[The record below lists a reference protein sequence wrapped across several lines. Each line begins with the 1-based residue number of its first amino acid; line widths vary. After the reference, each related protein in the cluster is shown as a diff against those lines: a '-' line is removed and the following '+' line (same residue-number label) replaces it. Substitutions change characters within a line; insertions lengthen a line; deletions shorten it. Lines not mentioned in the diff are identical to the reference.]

1 MFTKLRNRF
10 LILNMAIISITMLI
24 SFASI
29 YFITYK
35 NVNNE
40 INVNLRRI
48 SAFNREDVFMLIP
61 SDKSKF
67 TQNAASSLV
76 RPEAGNSAARKAGG
90 SIETGQS
97 NPGQN
102 GTTQNNSV
110 KNDPVRNNSA
120 QPSADGGKQ
129 PADRFVTFALV
140 TDSQWNLK
148 TIVSLFK
155 MDASFYEEAKK
166 VAVSQNKEHGKFKL
180 DGNHWAY
187 SIKPL
192 ANGYRVTFLD
202 ISSQQSILT
211 NLIYT
216 FLAVALIMLILI
228 YLISRFFANK
238 SIKPVKD
245 AFEKQKQFIADASH
259 ELKTPLA
266 VISTNVDVL
275 LSNSSDTIENQSK
288 WLEYIKSASVRMAKL
303 TNDLLYLT
311 QVDRSERKMI
321 FTAFDMS
328 ETVQNAILTME
339 AIIYEHDLS
348 LHYDIEPH
356 LSTYGNNEEI
366 KEVVLILLDNAL
378 KYTNPK
384 GSVDISLRRRHND
397 IVLGISNTGEG
408 IPEDQLGRIFD
419 RFYRVD
425 KSRSRALGGYGL
437 GLSIAKAT
445 IEQHKGRIYAKS
457 IINEK
462 TTFYVELPLSA

>member
-10 LILNMAIISITMLI
+10 LILNMVIISITMFI
-24 SFASI
+24 SFATI

-40 INVNLRRI
+40 INMNLRRL
-48 SAFNREDVFMLIP
+48 SGFNREDILPLLPEIKSQLTQRGAVFPIL
-61 SDKSKF
+61 
-67 TQNAASSLV
+67 
-76 RPEAGNSAARKAGG
+76 PETGNSTVRIAGAG
-90 SIETGQS
+90 IESGRNNPDQS
-97 NPGQN
+97 NPTQGNSGQ
-102 GTTQNNSV
+102 S
-110 KNDPVRNNSA
+110 P
-120 QPSADGGKQ
+120 ADGSKQ
-129 PADRFVTFALV
+129 PVERFVTFAV
-140 TDSQWNLK
+140 ITDSQWNLK
-148 TIVSLFK
+148 TVVSLFK
-155 MDASFYEEAKK
+155 MDASFYEGAKNI
-166 VAVSQNKEHGKFKL
+166 AVSQNKEHGKFKL

-187 SIKPL
+187 SVKPL
-192 ANGYRVTFLD
+192 TNGYKVTFLD
-202 ISSQQSILT
+202 ISPQQSILT

-266 VISTNVDVL
+266 VIGTNVDVL
-275 LSNSSDTIENQSK
+275 LSNSTDTIENQSK

-311 QVDRSERKMI
+311 QVDHSDRKTI
-321 FTAFDMS
+321 FTAFDVS
-328 ETVQNAILTME
+328 ETVQSAILTME

-348 LHYDIEPH
+348 LHYDIEPE
-356 LSTYGNNEEI
+356 LITYGNNEEI
-366 KEVVLILLDNAL
+366 KEVVMIILDNAL

-384 GSVDISLRRRHND
+384 GSVDISLKRRHND

-437 GLSIAKAT
+437 GLPIAKAI

-457 IINEK
+457 IMNEK

>member
-10 LILNMAIISITMLI
+10 LILNMVIISITMFI
-24 SFASI
+24 SFATI

-40 INVNLRRI
+40 INTNLRML
-48 SAFNREDVFMLIP
+48 SGFNREEILPLLPGI
-61 SDKSKF
+61 KS
-67 TQNAASSLV
+67 QIARSGAAV
-76 RPEAGNSAARKAGG
+76 PIRPETGNSAVRKSGAGVQSAQNNPGQG
-90 SIETGQS
+90 SSGQS
-97 NPGQN
+97 NPGQ
-102 GTTQNNSV
+102 GNSGQT
-110 KNDPVRNNSA
+110 P
-120 QPSADGGKQ
+120 ADGSKQ
-129 PADRFVTFALV
+129 PYERFITFGIV

-148 TIVSLFK
+148 TVVSLFK
-155 MDASFYEEAKK
+155 MDASFYEEAKNI
-166 VAVSQNKEHGKFKL
+166 AESQNKEHGKFKL

-192 ANGYRVTFLD
+192 TNGYRVTFLD
-202 ISSQQSILT
+202 ISPQQSILT

-228 YLISRFFANK
+228 YLISRLFANK

-266 VISTNVDVL
+266 VIGTNVDVL
-275 LSNSSDTIENQSK
+275 LSNSTDTIENQSK
-288 WLEYIKSASVRMAKL
+288 WLEYIKTASVRMAKL

-311 QVDRSERKMI
+311 QMDHSDRKTI

-328 ETVQNAILTME
+328 ETVQSAILTME
-339 AIIYEHDLS
+339 AIIYEHKLS
-348 LHYDIEPH
+348 LRYDIEPE
-356 LSTYGNNEEI
+356 LVTYGNNEEI
-366 KEVVLILLDNAL
+366 KEVVMILLDNAL

-384 GSVDISLRRRHND
+384 GSVDISLKRRHND

-408 IPEDQLGRIFD
+408 IPEDQLERIFD

-437 GLSIAKAT
+437 GLPIAKAI

>member
-10 LILNMAIISITMLI
+10 LILNMVIISITMFI
-24 SFASI
+24 SFATI

-40 INVNLRRI
+40 ININLRRL
-48 SAFNREDVFMLIP
+48 SGFNREEIFPLLPEI
-61 SDKSKF
+61 KSQINKSG
-67 TQNAASSLV
+67 AAVPV
-76 RPEAGNSAARKAGG
+76 RPETGNSTVRKSGAGIQ
-90 SIETGQS
+90 SGQS
-97 NPGQN
+97 NPGLGNPSQ
-102 GTTQNNSV
+102 GNSGQT
-110 KNDPVRNNSA
+110 P
-120 QPSADGGKQ
+120 ADGSKQ
-129 PADRFVTFALV
+129 PFERFITFGMV

-148 TIVSLFK
+148 TVVSLFK
-155 MDASFYEEAKK
+155 MDASFYEEAKNI
-166 VAVSQNKEHGKFKL
+166 AVSQNKEHGKFKL

-192 ANGYRVTFLD
+192 TNGYRLTFLD
-202 ISSQQSILT
+202 ISPQQSILT

-266 VISTNVDVL
+266 VIGTNVDVL
-275 LSNSSDTIENQSK
+275 LSNSTDTIENQTK

-311 QVDRSERKMI
+311 QVDNSDRKTI

-328 ETVQNAILTME
+328 KTVQSAILTME
-339 AIIYEHDLS
+339 AIIYEHELS
-348 LHYDIEPH
+348 LNYDIEPE
-356 LSTYGNNEEI
+356 LVTYGNNEEI
-366 KEVVLILLDNAL
+366 KEVVMILLDNAL

-384 GSVDISLRRRHND
+384 GSVDISLKRRHND

-408 IPEDQLGRIFD
+408 IPEEQLGRIFD

-437 GLSIAKAT
+437 GLPIAKAI

-457 IINEK
+457 IMNEK
-462 TTFYVELPLSA
+462 TTFYVELPMSA